1 MLGRLVLLLVQ
12 FAAGYYAG
20 PILAGYLP
28 KPGSLDIF
36 ILALVYAVVVWL
48 VGFIGSVILKGV
60 GQPSPATLTVS
71 IVVALLFAGLTFI
84 APVVN
89 VVSGVVSLETSL
101 YPLIGALLG
110 YTFR

>member
-20 PILAGYLP
+20 PVLASYLP
-28 KPGSLDIF
+28 KPDVLDIF

-48 VGFIGSVILKGV
+48 VGFIGSVIIKDV

-71 IVVALLFAGLTFI
+71 IAVALLFAGLTFI
-84 APVVN
+84 APVMSAVN
-89 VVSGVVSLETSL
+89 AVVSVPRTI